1 MYIGVTEAVP
11 QNICQRLDI
20 QRLKKAPAAKL
31 RATMSIRSRNPTGT
45 AHGAAALS
53 ATGVKQ
59 LDFLLTT
66 KEGDFE
72 KVRPDVVYSSPLQ
85 RALRSA
91 VAAYPNHEI
100 IAEPNLR
107 EVGADDGM
115 LPSEL
120 RLVLKKSNVD
130 LQRVPEK
137 AWWRA
142 EDDGQTF
149 RRLQGVMHEI
159 SDLTAKGKK
168 VAVVGHGMAF
178 RIMVRDHI
186 KPFPR
191 MWGISRGWP
200 RNFRPYYGVIQKNE
214 AGKFGV
220 APAPIEQASVIL
232 LRHAHSKAQEASTQM
247 KRAQKLQDAPRRTK
261 RIKK

>member
-1 MYIGVTEAVP
+1 
-11 QNICQRLDI
+11 
-20 QRLKKAPAAKL
+20 
-31 RATMSIRSRNPTGT
+31 MSIRSRSSTGT
-45 AHGAAALS
+45 AHGDAALS

-66 KEGDFE
+66 KEEDFE
-72 KVRPDVVYSSPLQ
+72 KLRPDVVYSSPLQ

-120 RLVLKKSNVD
+120 SLVLKKSKVD

-142 EDDGQTF
+142 ED
-149 RRLQGVMHEI
+149 E
-159 SDLTAKGKK
+159 
-168 VAVVGHGMAF
+168 GHG
-178 RIMVRDHI
+178 
-186 KPFPR
+186 
-191 MWGISRGWP
+191 
-200 RNFRPYYGVIQKNE
+200 
-214 AGKFGV
+214 
-220 APAPIEQASVIL
+220 IL
-232 LRHAHSKAQEASTQM
+232 A
-247 KRAQKLQDAPRRTK
+247 RTMES
-261 RIKK
+261 